1 MLNILEQNQFDNFV
15 YGKPQDRLFEL
26 AKSEDIL
33 ARSCA
38 IHRLNDNNTFYS
50 LDDDRLSAMVTDDDR
65 KIAYNIRK
73 YYSHLLVMLR
83 LRDDNI
89 SKFRTDLLG
98 FLQMPQNAYYQSMLG
113 MIYSLPKFYSYDTKM
128 DYIKTKYGFE
138 ILGGNLDMYS
148 RVKKHL
154 TLKPI
159 EVTHRKT
166 SRVNENEYWMS
177 STEESLPVKL
187 SVDTKNK
194 LLHLWTAIFN
204 TGAEFTLDG
213 TYTLRRDS
221 RFHYLQLTDWS
232 VKA

>member
-1 MLNILEQNQFDNFV
+1 
-15 YGKPQDRLFEL
+15 
-26 AKSEDIL
+26 
-33 ARSCA
+33 
-38 IHRLNDNNTFYS
+38 
-50 LDDDRLSAMVTDDDR
+50 
-65 KIAYNIRK
+65 
-73 YYSHLLVMLR
+73 
-83 LRDDNI
+83 
-89 SKFRTDLLG
+89 
-98 FLQMPQNAYYQSMLG
+98 
-113 MIYSLPKFYSYDTKM
+113 M